1 MLSIWCHE
9 WCHFILTSVSY
20 NPQASIRP
28 QSLWHQ
34 WHKEVKD
41 VKMIHFFFFCCLS
54 GNEFCL
60 SSHERGNGFVL
71 NQLSIMWNVYFCP
84 GVCLSFEVHQSPSDI
99 ITKPD
104 AREQISCSHDKTD
117 HRLMLWY
124 QRSPGDTALKLIGY
138 LNYQSVTMEEP
149 YKDNFTISGDLSGD
163 KAKKVSLITNVTG
176 FEHTAVYYCATSRAH
191 WRKSPFELNKNT
203 RLFFINGLE

>member
-1 MLSIWCHE
+1 
-9 WCHFILTSVSY
+9 
-20 NPQASIRP
+20 
-28 QSLWHQ
+28 QSNIPIFLINIG
-34 WHKEVKD
+34 D
-41 VKMIHFFFFCCLS
+41 
-54 GNEFCL
+54 
-60 SSHERGNGFVL
+60 FVL
-71 NQLSIMWNVYFCP
+71 R
-84 GVCLSFEVHQSPSDI
+84 VHQSPSDI
-99 ITKPD
+99 ITEPD

-124 QRSPGDTALKLIGY
+124 QRSPRDTALKLIGY

-191 WRKSPFELNKNT
+191 
-203 RLFFINGLE
+203 